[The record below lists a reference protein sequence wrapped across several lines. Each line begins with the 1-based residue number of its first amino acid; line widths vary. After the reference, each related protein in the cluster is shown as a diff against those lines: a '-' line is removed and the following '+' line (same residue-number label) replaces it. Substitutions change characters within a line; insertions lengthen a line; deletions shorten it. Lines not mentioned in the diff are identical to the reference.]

1 MFDKLVDLLVSSL
14 RLFQFFGVVDQW
26 ERGIVLRF
34 GRFHREIGPGLAWL
48 WPLSVEQL
56 MTLTVVPDPEKLD
69 AQTLTTEDGKIVT
82 VRAVV
87 TYRVIDVKL
96 ALLAVSTVR
105 QSLEDACS
113 GEIGRLVCETKAD
126 DLVAKRF
133 WTRLTRAC
141 AARAEEW
148 GIEVIRVQLS
158 DCAVSRNVRLWTSEP
173 HGA

>member
-1 MFDKLVDLLVSSL
+1 VFDKLVDLLVSSL
-14 RLFQFFGVVDQW
+14 RLFQFFEVVDAW

-34 GRFHREIGPGLAWL
+34 GKFHREVGPGLRWF
-48 WPLSVEQL
+48 WPLSIEQL
-56 MTLTVVPDPEKLD
+56 YTLSVVPDPEKLD
-69 AQTLTTEDGKIVT
+69 AQTLTTEDNKIVT
-82 VRAVV
+82 LRAVV
-87 TYRVIDVKL
+87 TYQIVDVKL

-113 GEIGRLVCETKAD
+113 GEIGRLVSETKAD

-141 AARAEEW
+141 AVRAQEW

-158 DCAVSRNVRLWTSEP
+158 DCAVSRNVRLWTTEVRAP
-173 HGA
+173 